1 MSGKIFRWTAKLLLV
16 SASTF
21 TICHS
26 ISKVNSAFFKGP
38 SRKVCLIKFSSSL
51 HYLPKFAN
59 VLADRLAHFFVAYWA
74 WLEINVFTKIHTG
87 IKEDASNY
95 KMTVLGLIIV
105 HSFPYIPAYGR
116 KNKITN
122 NDEDSWSETF
132 TIYNIVNRL
141 ENNIDLTF
149 NLTN

>member
-1 MSGKIFRWTAKLLLV
+1 
-16 SASTF
+16 
-21 TICHS
+21 
-26 ISKVNSAFFKGP
+26 
-38 SRKVCLIKFSSSL
+38 
-51 HYLPKFAN
+51 
-59 VLADRLAHFFVAYWA
+59 
-74 WLEINVFTKIHTG
+74 
-87 IKEDASNY
+87 
-95 KMTVLGLIIV
+95 MTVLGLIIV